1 MVDHVLGYLAR
12 RFTVS
17 EENLAT
23 EALTWLLR
31 DPAANRALCSLARQ
45 WGADVPDG
53 LNFVGQ
59 VGNPDTGRPD
69 VVGTDGDHTERL
81 LIEAKFAAGLTAQQP
96 SGYLSRLGTTAPGM
110 LLVVAPSTRLATLW
124 SELLRATPEL
134 STTAPSP
141 SAPLAGAVLAH
152 SIDAKRVLALTSWRY
167 LVTHVLEALK
177 TTGNLAL
184 AQDGEQ
190 LLALTEVMDSQA
202 YTPVAPG
209 DYGVGE
215 ARRIQQLQGLIDGV
229 HDRVKA
235 SSQVVEHAGRSS
247 HGRIFYGWYL
257 ASTATKKALWF
268 GFYPRVWAREGISP
282 LWMQVSIS
290 PSWSRQRLTQALSTL
305 HRPGQKGVF
314 DGVDSFFVPL
324 TLEPFLSEQQTV
336 ADLLSQVEALVA
348 LLDAAVAPGET
359 PTPDAIPEQDGV
371 DSGDGEDPL
380 VP

>member
-1 MVDHVLGYLAR
+1 MIVLEIRMVDHVLGYLAR

-190 LLALTEVMDSQA
+190 LLALTEVMDS
-202 YTPVAPG
+202 
-209 DYGVGE
+209 
-215 ARRIQQLQGLIDGV
+215 
-229 HDRVKA
+229 HRVKA